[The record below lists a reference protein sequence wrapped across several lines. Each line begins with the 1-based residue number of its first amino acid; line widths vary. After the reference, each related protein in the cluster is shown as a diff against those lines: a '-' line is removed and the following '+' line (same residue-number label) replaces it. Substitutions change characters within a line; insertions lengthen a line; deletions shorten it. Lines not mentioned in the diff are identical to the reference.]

1 MPTTNLGSV
10 EISIVIPTFNNFESL
25 LGLISGLE
33 EEFRNHKIEIVVVD
47 DASGNQE
54 EFQGA
59 WSARFG
65 NSRARKLYVL
75 SKNIGQLKATW
86 FGFSQTSGEIV
97 VTMDDDGQHDP
108 SEVRKLI
115 RALVSNSSYDFAMA
129 GFASKEAPVHRRILS
144 ELNRRIT
151 VRSLGV
157 PPNTKFS
164 SFMAIRRDFLNH
176 CLSVEDPDSPRP
188 RWMFESSLLFSN
200 PTLQHLPR
208 DVGISSYSARK
219 LFRAASQTLIG
230 LATSALSSLML
241 LGVAISLVALSWSA
255 YTLVTYWTKG
265 IDVDGYL
272 STNLISSLSLFLSS
286 LMFSLI
292 SYLAKSNL
300 PLTKQRLPMVKAH
313 EEPRGSA

>member
-1 MPTTNLGSV
+1 MPAPRRSSI
-10 EISIVIPTFNNFESL
+10 EISFVIPTFNNFGSL
-25 LGLISGLE
+25 LELISVLE
-33 EEFRNHKIEIVVVD
+33 KEFENHRIEIVVVD
-47 DASGNQE
+47 DASGNQ
-54 EFQGA
+54 GTLKRA

-65 NSRARKLYVL
+65 TLSVCKLYLL

-86 FGFSQTSGEIV
+86 FGLSKTSGEVV

-108 SEVRKLI
+108 AEVKKLI
-115 RALVSNSSYDFAMA
+115 HALRSNPFCDFAMA
-129 GFASKEAPVHRRILS
+129 GFASKEAPFHRGILS
-144 ELNRRIT
+144 ELNRRLT

-157 PPNTKFS
+157 PANTSFS

-176 CLSVEDPDSPRP
+176 CLSVEDPDAPRP

-208 DVGISSYSARK
+208 EVGISSYSASK

-230 LATSALSSLML
+230 LATSALSTLML

-255 YTLVTYWTKG
+255 YTLITYWTKG
-265 IDVDGYL
+265 IDIDGYL

-286 LMFSLI
+286 VMFSLI

-300 PLTKQRLPMVKAH
+300 PLTKPRLPMVRAH
-313 EEPRGSA
+313 EGPSGRA